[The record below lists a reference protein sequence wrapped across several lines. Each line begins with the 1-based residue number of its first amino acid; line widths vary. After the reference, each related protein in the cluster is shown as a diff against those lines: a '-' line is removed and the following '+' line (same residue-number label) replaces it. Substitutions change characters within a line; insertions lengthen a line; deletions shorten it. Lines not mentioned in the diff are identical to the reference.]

1 MKFLQKVDGAQGAWF
16 LLETANKRKNK
27 LFRVRDEKNQ
37 NMIIP
42 LFVRTVGRKSVNDI
56 VDTAIMDIVA
66 TEENSNNLSANTL
79 KKVVIE
85 LIPCKTNDPR
95 FILGLPAILP
105 DL

>member
-1 MKFLQKVDGAQGAWF
+1 
-16 LLETANKRKNK
+16 
-27 LFRVRDEKNQ
+27 
-37 NMIIP
+37 
-42 LFVRTVGRKSVNDI
+42 
-56 VDTAIMDIVA
+56 MDIVA